1 MCSYARLSLVHAL
14 GERTLVP
21 LLMRTLISI
30 WGSTLRICNYPSKGH
45 LLIPLHWWMGLRHMN
60 SGQDKHIHPIT
71 PVQPSGFL
79 PTVFLHPLS
88 LKVRSSGSLSF
99 NSLIHLC
106 HPCPPSSFHSP
117 HSLQILLAGL
127 EKSLALSSCHHAV
140 SQLYQLSTQ
149 NISKTL
155 WHHQLQQ
162 HSLASFHTSFNQPSY
177 GYTLDF
183 LII

>member
-1 MCSYARLSLVHAL
+1 MCSYAHLSLVHAR

-30 WGSTLRICNYPSKGH
+30 WGSTLHIRNYPSKDH

-60 SGQDKHIHPIT
+60 LGQDKHIHPIT
-71 PVQPSGFL
+71 PVQSSGFL
-79 PTVFLHPLS
+79 PTVFLHPLAKRPLS

-106 HPCPPSSFHSP
+106 HPCPPSSYHSP
-117 HSLQILLAGL
+117 HSLQILLAGS

-140 SQLYQLSTQ
+140 SQLYQLSSQ

-155 WHHQLQQ
+155 
-162 HSLASFHTSFNQPSY
+162 
-177 GYTLDF
+177 
-183 LII
+183 